1 MHQLPMS
8 GTRDYKKRRWNTNGQ
23 RTCKGLK
30 RYYDKMLLPKLKEKP
45 ISQIV
50 IVDHSG
56 GYDSV
61 DGFILAFGDIVREGT
76 PGNPEKAGDP
86 TKIKMVLINVIN
98 EKRKPSGKSPIED
111 PKMAAILA
119 RFYPPGEKMLNNIVG
134 GKYYS
139 RLTSEYLGSK

>member
-1 MHQLPMS
+1 
-8 GTRDYKKRRWNTNGQ
+8 
-23 RTCKGLK
+23 
-30 RYYDKMLLPKLKEKP
+30 MLLPKLKEKP

-61 DGFILAFGDIVREGT
+61 DGFILAFGDIVRAGT

-134 GKYYS
+134 DAKDAANALEKQIIRYCEKNGG
-139 RLTSEYLGSK
+139 LVDDSEPSSSSSKHKKKKKLSPF